1 MLGSGVIYSKSS
13 NGQRRRIETPDEQE
27 INKQNKEQHRKD
39 KMNFLANK
47 YFNKI
52 SNAVIKASVNNKK
65 EIHFFY
71 NYYDFVNN
79 RLGKPHGFLNEFM
92 QEMSYEYSE
101 YITKDDNNN
110 PLTFK
115 TLFGN
120 DFKWEIKGKNMIIIS
135 W

>member
-27 INKQNKEQHRKD
+27 INKKNKEQHRKD

-52 SNAVIKASVNNKK
+52 SNAVIKASVNNKN
-65 EIHFFY
+65 EIYFFY

-79 RLGKPHGFLNEFM
+79 RLGRPHGFLNEFM

>member
-27 INKQNKEQHRKD
+27 INKQNKEQNRKD

-52 SNAVIKASVNNKK
+52 SNAVIKASVNTKK

>member
-1 MLGSGVIYSKSS
+1 
-13 NGQRRRIETPDEQE
+13 
-27 INKQNKEQHRKD
+27 
-39 KMNFLANK
+39 MNFLANK

>member
-39 KMNFLANK
+39 KMIFLANK

>member
-92 QEMSYEYSE
+92 QEMCYEYSE